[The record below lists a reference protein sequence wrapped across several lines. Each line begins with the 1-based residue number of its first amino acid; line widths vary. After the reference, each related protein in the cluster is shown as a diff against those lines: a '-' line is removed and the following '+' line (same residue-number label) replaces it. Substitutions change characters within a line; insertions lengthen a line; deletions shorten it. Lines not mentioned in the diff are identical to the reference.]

1 VGRVASMGKVR
12 NACYIL
18 VGRPQRTVMRV
29 PVTMAL
35 GVLGFL
41 MESVFLRF
49 GDGHG
54 LKSTHLKARD
64 HFGDLVVDG
73 SVIRNGKR

>member
-1 VGRVASMGKVR
+1 
-12 NACYIL
+12 
-18 VGRPQRTVMRV
+18 MRV